1 MQDNAYFNKEPFNTF
16 PFKTFLQVI
25 DKLAYLNDV
34 SSPYEVSPGTDLCV
48 SDTNYSLGFLV
59 YLHAFGRVIKDE
71 DKWKLEYK
79 GKIPLKKPYRF
90 TLIED
95 AVKILN
101 ALKDGNETI
110 SNIKNRIPDLSEEVI
125 SDYLNVLLLLSQ
137 QGRIKQHTSGWDAT
151 FSLID
156 WNQKGT

>member
-1 MQDNAYFNKEPFNTF
+1 MTDNAYFNEEPFNTF
-16 PFKTFLQVI
+16 PFKTFMQVI
-25 DKLAYLNDV
+25 DKLAYLKDV

-48 SDTNYSLGFLV
+48 SDTYYSLGFLV
-59 YLHAFGRVIKDE
+59 YLHAFGRVIKD
-71 DKWKLEYK
+71 DNRWKLEYK

-90 TLIED
+90 VLIEN
-95 AVKILN
+95 AVKILS

-110 SNIKNRIPDLSEEVI
+110 SNIKNSVPDLSEEVI

-137 QGRIKQHTSGWDAT
+137 RGRIKQHASGWDAT
-151 FSLID
+151 FSLIG